1 MLPGIIVGDGS
12 HAHTIRRE
20 PFMKARQIVPNVH
33 LIGAVDW
40 DRRLFDSLIPLP
52 QGTSYNAY
60 FVQGSEKSALLDTVD
75 PSFWE
80 TLAAQLDELPEPDYL
95 VIQHTEQDHSGS
107 TAKVL
112 ERYPDLEIV
121 TNERCM
127 KLTIDHLH
135 VPQDRFK
142 VVADGDTL
150 SLGDKTLK
158 FVLTPWVHWPET
170 MSTWLAEDKVL
181 FSCDFLGSHLATTD
195 LFAGHAVVHGPAKR
209 YYAEIMMP
217 FAPQVAKN
225 LDKIGE
231 LPIEIVAPSHGPL
244 HDKPGQIIDAYRE
257 WSTGEPKNLVVIP
270 WVTMHDSTRLMVDR
284 LTDSLVQR
292 DVAVERFDL
301 SVVDPGELAQ
311 ALVDAATI
319 VIGTC
324 TVLKGPH
331 PLAAHAAFLTNALKP
346 KAQCATVI
354 GSYGWGG
361 KTVEKL
367 VDMLGDLKLELFE
380 PVLCKGMPR
389 DEDYAALDRLA
400 QAIADEHEK
409 IGAGAR

>member
-1 MLPGIIVGDGS
+1 MKPRE
-12 HAHTIRRE
+12 IR
-20 PFMKARQIVPNVH
+20 PNVH
-33 LIGAVDW
+33 LIGVIDW
-40 DRRLFDSLIPLP
+40 DRRLFDALIPLP
-52 QGTSYNAY
+52 HGTSYNAY
-60 FVQGSEKSALLDTVD
+60 FAQGSKKAALIDTVD
-75 PSFWE
+75 PVFWE
-80 TLAAQLDELPEPDYL
+80 TLEAQLDELPEPDYL

-112 ERYPDLEIV
+112 ERYPDLKIV

-135 VPQDRFK
+135 VPQERFK

-170 MSTWLAEDKVL
+170 MSTWLEEDKIL

-195 LFAGHAVVHGPAKR
+195 LYGGHAVVHGPAKR

-217 FAPQVAKN
+217 FASQVVKN
-225 LDKIGE
+225 LDKIAE

-244 HDKPGQIIDAYRE
+244 HDKPRQIMDAYRE
-257 WSTGEPKNLVVIP
+257 WATGEPRNLVVIP
-270 WVTMHDSTRLMVDR
+270 WVTMHGSTKLMVDH
-284 LTDSLVQR
+284 LTDALVQR
-292 DVAVERFDL
+292 GVAVDRYEL
-301 SVVDPGELAQ
+301 SVVDLGELAQ
-311 ALVDAATI
+311 SLVDAATI

-331 PLAAHAAFLTNALKP
+331 PLAANAAFVANALKP
-346 KAQCATVI
+346 KAVCATVV

-389 DEDYAALDRLA
+389 KEDYAALDALA
-400 QAIADEHEK
+400 ASIALEHEK
-409 IGAGAR
+409 LGVAPR

>member
-1 MLPGIIVGDGS
+1 MKPRE
-12 HAHTIRRE
+12 IR
-20 PFMKARQIVPNVH
+20 PNVH
-33 LIGAVDW
+33 LIGAIDW
-40 DRRLFDSLIPLP
+40 DRRLFDALIPLP
-52 QGTSYNAY
+52 HGTSYNAY
-60 FVQGSEKSALLDTVD
+60 FVQGGKKAALIDTVD
-75 PSFWE
+75 PPLWE
-80 TLAAQLDELPEPDYL
+80 TLEAQLDELPEPDYL

-112 ERYPDLEIV
+112 ERYPDLKIV

-135 VPQDRFK
+135 VPQERFK

-170 MSTWLAEDKVL
+170 MSTWLEEDKIL
-181 FSCDFLGSHLATTD
+181 FSCDFLGSHLATSD
-195 LFAGHAVVHGPAKR
+195 LYGGHAVVHGPAKR

-217 FAPQVAKN
+217 FASQVVKN
-225 LDKIGE
+225 LDKIAE

-244 HDKPGQIIDAYRE
+244 YDKPKQIMDAYRE
-257 WSTGEPKNLVVIP
+257 WATGEPRNLVVIP
-270 WVTMHDSTRLMVDR
+270 WVTMHGSTKLMVDH
-284 LTDSLVQR
+284 LTDALVQR
-292 DVAVERFDL
+292 GVAVDRYEL
-301 SVVDPGELAQ
+301 SVVDLGELAQ
-311 ALVDAATI
+311 SLVDAATI
-319 VIGTC
+319 VLGTC

-331 PLAAHAAFLTNALKP
+331 PLAANAAFVANALKP
-346 KAQCATVI
+346 KAVCATVV

-389 DEDYAALDRLA
+389 KEDYAALDTLA
-400 QAIADEHEK
+400 ASIALEHEK
-409 IGAGAR
+409 LGVAPR

>member
-1 MLPGIIVGDGS
+1 
-12 HAHTIRRE
+12 
-20 PFMKARQIVPNVH
+20 MKARQIVPNVH

-40 DRRLFDSLIPLP
+40 DRRLFDALIPLP
-52 QGTSYNAY
+52 KGTSYNAY
-60 FVQGSEKSALLDTVD
+60 FVQGSKKTALIDTVD
-75 PSFWE
+75 PVHWV
-80 TLAAQLDELPEPDYL
+80 TLEAQLDELPEPDYL
-95 VIQHTEQDHSGS
+95 VTQHTEQDHSGS

-112 ERYPDLEIV
+112 ERYPGLEIV

-135 VPQDRFK
+135 VPQERFK

-150 SLGDKTLK
+150 SLGDKTLR
-158 FVLTPWVHWPET
+158 FLLTPWVHWPET
-170 MSTWLAEDKVL
+170 MSTWLDEDKIL
-181 FSCDFLGSHLATTD
+181 FSCDFFGSHLATSD
-195 LFAGHAVVHGPAKR
+195 VFASPDIVRAAAKR
-209 YYAEIMMP
+209 YYGEIMMP
-217 FAPQVAKN
+217 YAAQTAKN
-225 LDKIGE
+225 VDKVTE
-231 LPIEIVAPSHGPL
+231 LPIEIIAPSHGPL
-244 HDKPGQIIDAYRE
+244 YDKPELIIDAYRE
-257 WSTGEPKNLVVIP
+257 WATGEPKNLVAIP

-284 LTDSLVQR
+284 LTDALIQR
-292 DVAVERFDL
+292 GVAVERFDL
-301 SVVDPGELAQ
+301 SVVDLGELAQ

-331 PLAAHAAFLTNALKP
+331 PLAAHAAFVANALKP

-389 DEDYAALDRLA
+389 AEDYAALDTLA